1 MLHLKKVHHIA
12 VICSDYQRSL
22 DFYTRILG
30 FEILAEHYREERQ
43 SYKTDLA
50 LGSDYVVELFSF
62 PSPPPRPSYPEA
74 AGLRHLAFA
83 VESIAEEAAELDRLG
98 IAHEQ
103 VRVDEYSQKRFLFL
117 KDPDSLPIELYE
129 E

>member
-1 MLHLKKVHHIA
+1 VL
-12 VICSDYQRSL
+12 
-22 DFYTRILG
+22 
-30 FEILAEHYREERQ
+30 
-43 SYKTDLA
+43 
-50 LGSDYVVELFSF
+50 
-62 PSPPPRPSYPEA
+62 PPRPSYPEA